1 MEDEVPTNISP
12 DRVAELTKSME
23 EALRLRTRKSGEFVE
38 EAKQVL
44 PAGVASSFQDQ
55 SPHPIFIVEGQGS
68 RVVDLD
74 GNDYSDFHN
83 GFGVMVVGH
92 ANPIVAD
99 AIAATA
105 RKGTHF
111 AAPNASAVRVA
122 RELSRRFQL
131 PKVRFSNSGTEATL
145 DAVRLARAF
154 TGKDALLKIEGS
166 YHGHH
171 DAVMVSVHPDPS
183 KMGPRAHP
191 ISVPQSA
198 GIPQSLLDLTVV
210 VSFNDPD
217 ALDQALSANQDI
229 GSMIIEPIMLNI
241 GVVPPD
247 PGYLDAVR
255 EITRKHGVVLIFDE
269 VKTGATVAA
278 GGAVEKYGVVPD
290 LIALAKATGGG
301 TPIGA
306 VLGTDEIMAQISDGT
321 VAQIGTFNGNPL
333 TMAAAEATLTQILT
347 ESAYR
352 RLDEVGRR
360 ILDGCQDV
368 CDRYGLPAYAVGVAS
383 KGCVMFAEQ
392 RVVDY
397 RSYAEHFNDQLNY
410 LGWLYH
416 MVNGVYMT
424 PGADEQWTLSVTH
437 SDAEIDHYV
446 AVFEEF
452 AKDVTTG

>member
-1 MEDEVPTNISP
+1 MPTNVNA
-12 DRVAELTKSME
+12 DRVSELTASME
-23 EALRLRTRKSGEFVE
+23 ESLRLQTQKSGVFVE

-55 SPHPIFIVEGQGS
+55 SPHPIFIVEGNGS

-74 GNDYSDFHN
+74 GNNYADFHN

-92 ANPIVAD
+92 AHPVIAA
-99 AIAATA
+99 AIADTA
-105 RKGTHF
+105 KKGTHF
-111 AAPNASAVRVA
+111 AAPNSSAVRVA
-122 RELSRRFQL
+122 RELSRRFRL

-145 DAVRLARAF
+145 DAVRLARAY

-171 DAVMVSVHPDPS
+171 DAVMVSVHPDPA

-191 ISVPQSA
+191 VSVPQSA
-198 GIPQSLLDLTVV
+198 GIPQALLDMTVV
-210 VSFNDPD
+210 VPFNDPD
-217 ALDQALSANQDI
+217 ALDATLSANQDI
-229 GSMIIEPIMLNI
+229 GTMIIEPIMLNI
-241 GVVPPD
+241 GVVPPN
-247 PGYLDAVR
+247 PGYLEAVR
-255 EITRKHGVVLIFDE
+255 EITQKHGVVLIFDE
-269 VKTGATVAA
+269 VKTGATIAA

-290 LIALAKATGGG
+290 LVALAKATGGG

-306 VLGTDEIMAQISDGT
+306 ILGTDEIMAQISDGT

-333 TMAAAEATLTQILT
+333 TMAASEAALTQVLT
-347 ESAYR
+347 ESAYT
-352 RLDEVGRR
+352 RLDQIGGR

-383 KGCVMFAEQ
+383 KGCVMFAEKP
-392 RVVDY
+392 VVDY
-397 RSYAEHFNDQLNY
+397 RSYAENFNDELNY

-424 PGADEQWTLSVTH
+424 PGADEQWTLSVAHT
-437 SDAEIDHYV
+437 DAEIDHYV
-446 AVFEEF
+446 SVFEEF
-452 AKDVTTG
+452 ARDVTKG